1 MPEDGTNEPIQTVSQ
16 AIERVNR
23 VLNEQFLPLWITGEI
38 SNLYTRDHWYFDL
51 VDGNATLHC
60 VAWRSVNRRFRFN
73 VENGSKVN
81 VHGKFTIYR
90 DRGQFQIL
98 VDRMELAGEGALRA
112 EFERLRRELE
122 QEGLFRPEHKKPI
135 PRFPKRIALLTAES
149 GAAITDVIQNFSRR
163 YPLTEIIHVPTLV
176 QGRDAPDSIVA
187 AIRRTMRTVADADV
201 LLLTRGGGSYEDLN
215 AFNDETVARAIF
227 ACPIPVVSAVGHEK
241 DVSISDFVADQRA
254 ATPSTAVELL
264 SPDVLELRRHLVSM
278 QNTLLSLTNTNLVS
292 RGQDLESLNVRLRKP
307 TQDIQ
312 SRDSEVLRARE
323 KLIAAFASQFESR
336 RANVRNLGLRLQRVS
351 PLVGIKNLNDQLTNL
366 EHRLHRSNPV
376 SHLNELERRRRD
388 SRRKIQEHLNLVL
401 SQYQSGLQLAT
412 SQLVRI
418 RPMERIQG
426 LQTEVNQISN
436 TLAVSVRSSLEKL
449 DAVLHQRVAT
459 LRAVSPLATL
469 ERGYAVVTKPD
480 GTVWGEI
487 VSDIE
492 TISPGEEINAHVHG
506 GTIDAVVQ
514 ATRQRDTNAQQGE
527 SSDR

>member
-23 VLNEQFLPLWITGEI
+23 VLNEQFLPLWVTGEI
-38 SNLYTRDHWYFDL
+38 SNLYTRDHWYFSL
-51 VDGNATLHC
+51 VDGNATLRC

-90 DRGQFQIL
+90 DKGEFQIL

-112 EFERLRRELE
+112 EFERLRRELD

-135 PRFPKRIALLTAES
+135 PRFPKRVALLTAES

-163 YPLTEIIHVPTLV
+163 YPLAEIILFPTLV
-176 QGRDAPDSIVA
+176 QGREAPDKIVS
-187 AIRRTMRTVADADV
+187 AIQRAMRHARNPDV

-215 AFNDETVARAIF
+215 AFNDEMVARAIF
-227 ACPIPVVSAVGHEK
+227 ACPIPVVSAIGHEK

-254 ATPSTAVELL
+254 ATPSTAVELMA
-264 SPDVLELRRHLVSM
+264 PDVLELRQQVVRFR
-278 QNTLLSLTNTNLVS
+278 NGLLSLMNASSAS
-292 RGQDLESLNVRLRKP
+292 RRQVLESLLVRLNKP
-307 TQDIQ
+307 TQEIEL
-312 SRDSEVLRARE
+312 RTSEVLRARD
-323 KLIAAFASQFESR
+323 KLVAVFASQFEPR
-336 RANVRNLGLRLQRVS
+336 RTRVTNLGQRLQRVS
-351 PLVGIKNLNDQLTNL
+351 PMLSVAKLNERLTNL

-376 SHLNELERRRRD
+376 THLNDLERRRSD
-388 SRRKIQEHLNLVL
+388 SRRRLQERLNLAL
-401 SQYQSGLQLAT
+401 NQHQNGLQLA
-412 SQLVRI
+412 SSRLARI

-426 LQTEVNQISN
+426 LRDIVTRYSD
-436 TLAVSVRSSLEKL
+436 TLALSLRSTLEKR
-449 DAVLHQRVAT
+449 DAELRQRIAT

-480 GTVWGEI
+480 GTAWGEI
-487 VSDIE
+487 VSDIDAV
-492 TISPGEEINAHVHG
+492 SPGEGISAHVHG

-514 ATRQRDTNAQQGE
+514 TTRQRENLD
-527 SSDR
+527 